1 MVICTEGGLKRMDE
15 KKDHD
20 DEMED
25 LFKKFSDDLKEVEQ
39 KFSDIEQNIAQIRKE
54 KNPDEN

>member
-1 MVICTEGGLKRMDE
+1 MAE
-15 KKDHD
+15 KKDND
-20 DEMED
+20 NEIEN
-25 LFKKFSDDLKEVEQ
+25 LFKKFSEDLKEVEQ